1 MTTACIAII
10 LIVFISSY
18 MCMRK
23 EYKTVGLSIMPVA
36 LVPSGHII
44 GTEVIV
50 RLMKAG
56 KLLRETAAVMSIATA
71 VDVAAC
77 VVGCAFVI
85 AISKTIFR
93 RNATRRAYISVLSAF
108 MGILTLVLLINYYN
122 GF

>member
-1 MTTACIAII
+1 MIKACIAII
-10 LIVFISSY
+10 FIVFICAY

-23 EYKTVGLSIMPVA
+23 GYKTVGLSIMPVA
-36 LVPSGHII
+36 LVPAGHII
-44 GTEVIV
+44 GIELIV

-56 KLLRETAAVMSIATA
+56 RMLKETAAAMSIVTA

-77 VVGCAFVI
+77 VAGCAIVI
-85 AISKTIFR
+85 AFSKKIFR
-93 RNATRRAYISVLSAF
+93 RNATRRTYFVGLSAF